1 MKIAVF
7 GTGMVGVTIANKLIA
22 LGHHVTMGSR
32 THDNPKAIA
41 WAQAHPQN
49 ASQGTYAHAAQAAEL
64 IFNCTNGAG
73 SLEAL
78 TSASQQLQGKL
89 LLDLSN
95 PLDFFKGMPPSLF
108 VSNTDSLGE
117 QLQRALP
124 STRIIKTLNTISAP
138 LMVNPA
144 SLGHTNHTVFLCG
157 DDPQAREFVAQ
168 TILKDWFGWTHTI
181 DLGDIT
187 GARAME
193 SYLPIWLRL
202 WGALGTADFNISVT
216 TAPKT

>member
-22 LGHHVTMGSR
+22 LEHEVTMGSR
-32 THDNPKAIA
+32 TEANPKALA
-41 WAQAHPQN
+41 WAQGHAQH
-49 ASQGTYAHAAQAAEL
+49 ASQGTYAQAAADAEL

-78 TSASQQLQGKL
+78 TSASAQLEGKL

-95 PLDFFKGMPPSLF
+95 PLDFSKGMPPSLF

-124 STRIIKTLNTISAP
+124 KTRIVKTLNTINSE
-138 LMVNPA
+138 LMVNP
-144 SLGHTNHTVFLCG
+144 SRLGHTQHSVFLCG
-157 DDPQAREFVAQ
+157 DDEQARSFVNQ
-168 TILKDWFGWTHTI
+168 TVLKDWFGWTHVI

-187 GARAME
+187 GSRAME
-193 SYLPIWLRL
+193 SYLPMWLRL

-216 TAPKT
+216 TA

>member
-22 LGHHVTMGSR
+22 SGHEVTMGSR
-32 THDNPKAIA
+32 AEANPKALA
-41 WAQAHPQN
+41 WAQGHAQRAHH
-49 ASQGTYAHAAQAAEL
+49 GTYALAASDAEL

-78 TSASQQLQGKL
+78 TSASTQLEGKL
-89 LLDLSN
+89 VLDLSN
-95 PLDFFKGMPPSLF
+95 PLDFAHGMPPSLF

-124 STRIIKTLNTISAP
+124 KTRIIKTLNTITCE
-138 LMVNPA
+138 LMVNP
-144 SLGHTNHTVFLCG
+144 SRLGHTQHSVFLCG
-157 DDPQAREFVAQ
+157 DDAQARSFVHE
-168 TILKDWFGWTHTI
+168 TVLKDWFGWTHII

-187 GARAME
+187 GSRAME
-193 SYLPIWLRL
+193 SYLPMWLRL
-202 WGALGTADFNISVT
+202 WGALGTANFNISVT
-216 TAPKT
+216 SA